1 MINWILLFMAIPVAE
16 IIIYIQL
23 GKHIGLLPTLLL
35 ILGTGIAGVILTR
48 QQGFYI
54 IARVRQE
61 MQSGMVPGNQLLEG
75 LLILIGAVLLIT
87 PGLLTDL
94 TGFALLLPY
103 TRVYFREFL
112 KRKIRLWVQQG
123 KVDFFIHFR

>member
-1 MINWILLFMAIPVAE
+1 MAIPVAE

-123 KVDFFIHFR
+123 KVDFFIRFR